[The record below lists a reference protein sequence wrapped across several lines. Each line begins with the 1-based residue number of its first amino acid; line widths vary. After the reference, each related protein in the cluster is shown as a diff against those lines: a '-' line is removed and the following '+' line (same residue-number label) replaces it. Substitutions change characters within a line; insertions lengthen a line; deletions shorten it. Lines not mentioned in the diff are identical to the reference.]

1 MRSFR
6 KMYCTIFSVHLSTTG
21 VRNGMEVFSIPTVV
35 SLPVPSVL
43 WCRSLGDR
51 NDIRPTKILASVIHK
66 RSSLGKPSADQAYPG
81 AEWGC
86 SIWLGLSECT
96 SICMITQRELKLG
109 STKLV
114 DMMMILRHYVVVMIL
129 GSKVKR
135 QDQESEVGGN
145 GLRLLI
151 MHLRE
156 LKWRGLK
163 SGLKLTVA
171 LSK

>member
-1 MRSFR
+1 
-6 KMYCTIFSVHLSTTG
+6 
-21 VRNGMEVFSIPTVV
+21 
-35 SLPVPSVL
+35 
-43 WCRSLGDR
+43 
-51 NDIRPTKILASVIHK
+51 
-66 RSSLGKPSADQAYPG
+66 
-81 AEWGC
+81 
-86 SIWLGLSECT
+86 
-96 SICMITQRELKLG
+96 MITQRELKLG

-156 LKWRGLK
+156 LK
-163 SGLKLTVA
+163 
-171 LSK
+171 